1 LVSTVDLQQLVDR
14 IEALTSAVERLAAHQ
29 PLVDLQTAADH
40 LGVSTRT
47 LRRLVANEQVPY
59 RRVGRTLRF
68 NLALLAPR
76 QR

>member
-1 LVSTVDLQQLVDR
+1 VSTVDLQQLVDR